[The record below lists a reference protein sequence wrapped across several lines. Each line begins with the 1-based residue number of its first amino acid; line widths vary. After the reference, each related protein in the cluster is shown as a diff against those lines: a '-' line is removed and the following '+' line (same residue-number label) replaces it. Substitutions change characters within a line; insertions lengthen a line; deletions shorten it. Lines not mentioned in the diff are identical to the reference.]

1 MIYNQFLLTELIR
14 AQVRAEKEQKDL
26 GAIKDDLQ
34 KQGINIDDLVI
45 SGNASLQD
53 IFHLTTVYN
62 KIERAAIDNIG
73 YKSLHINRRKGK
85 LEYIDLTLEIFQ
97 VAVDGLQRNDL
108 FKATISHKDIIF
120 PFNYDKTRYAVE
132 KLEKVQAYLQQR
144 QADQQPKYNHTYR
157 SNTEIK

>member
-14 AQVRAEKEQKDL
+14 AQARVEKEQKDL

-62 KIERAAIDNIG
+62 KIERAAIENIN
-73 YKSLHINRRKGK
+73 YKSLHVNRRKGRP
-85 LEYIDLTLEIFQ
+85 EYIDLTLEIFQ
-97 VAVDGLQRNDL
+97 VAVDGLRRNDL
-108 FKATISHKDIIF
+108 FKATIGHKDIIF